1 MLIFAKD
8 ITQRDHKHAH
18 EDRDPQLKAY
28 MEYQRRLF
36 PYTFVRA
43 GLDLAYKELD
53 DILNYIDNDHQP
65 PADST
70 RRDFPADIP
79 AWYRDRFPWSAA
91 FLDMESMHAALV
103 HLIQA
108 MDSFRTEEIPNT
120 YHLAVLY
127 DSVHNIVV
135 LYNALLA
142 ESEGDARNIHLSQ
155 NVPVHFD
162 DFINNYWPH
171 LHFMILSKPDFPHT
185 PLLKKNQDIETRIQT
200 LLGDGSEPLEALDI
214 AGKEFGLADSSLA
227 LLKRDPVKAEH
238 LSLVAEPQD
247 PKRFDALYKTT
258 AESGRFGA
266 VSPIDLDYERNAAH
280 AHDAGV
286 SFAVPQQT

>member
-28 MEYQRRLF
+28 MDYQRRLF

-53 DILNYIDNDHQP
+53 EILNYIDNDHQP

-70 RRDFPADIP
+70 RQEFPADIP
-79 AWYRDRFPWSAA
+79 AWYRERFPWSAA
-91 FLDMESMHAALV
+91 FLDREHMHAALV

-108 MDSFRTEEIPNT
+108 MDSFRTEETPNT

-127 DSVHNIVV
+127 DSVHNIVN
-135 LYNALLA
+135 LYNSLLQQ
-142 ESEGDARNIHLSQ
+142 SEADARNIHLSQ
-155 NVPVHFD
+155 GVAVSFD

-171 LHFMILSKPDFPHT
+171 LHFMILSKPDYPHA
-185 PLLKKNQDIETRIQT
+185 PLLKKNQPIEKRIQT
-200 LLGDGSEPLEALDI
+200 LIGDGVEPLAALDT
-214 AGKEFGLADSSLA
+214 AGREFGLAASTQA
-227 LLKRDPVKAEH
+227 LLKRDPLRPEH
-238 LSLVAEPQD
+238 LALPSEPQD
-247 PKRFDALYKTT
+247 ERRFDAIYKETV
-258 AESGRFGA
+258 ESEQFGP
-266 VSPIDLDYERNAAH
+266 VSRIDLDYELNAGH
-280 AHDAGV
+280 AHNAGF
-286 SFAVPQQT
+286 SLEAPQKT